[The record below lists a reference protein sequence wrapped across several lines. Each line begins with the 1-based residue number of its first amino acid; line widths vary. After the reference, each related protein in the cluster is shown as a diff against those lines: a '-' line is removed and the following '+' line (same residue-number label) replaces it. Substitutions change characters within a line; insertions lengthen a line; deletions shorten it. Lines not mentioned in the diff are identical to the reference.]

1 VFKSNDTEE
10 LISDLNLNVYAT
22 AENCIDKL
30 ISDYEIDE
38 KYTDEEK
45 RIIAGMRYQM
55 IDKDFSYSNDLL
67 LAEGVDEQT
76 VIDMKELGRRF
87 KLIRQRLGMT
97 QTEVGKQLNTT
108 QLMICRVEKGENVLS
123 PLLLSLLAFYSQS
136 VSMDYLFSRNFDIDD
151 ENVFNKD
158 FALNSIVK
166 AKLNSLRDDVLGKLG
181 KTEEEIRSQLDAA
194 VELL

>member
-1 VFKSNDTEE
+1 MEE
-10 LISDLNLNVYAT
+10 IQ
-22 AENCIDKL
+22 K
-30 ISDYEIDE
+30 
-38 KYTDEEK
+38 
-45 RIIAGMRYQM
+45 
-55 IDKDFSYSNDLL
+55 
-67 LAEGVDEQT
+67 

-97 QTEVGKQLNTT
+97 QTEVGKQLNTS

>member
-1 VFKSNDTEE
+1 MEE
-10 LISDLNLNVYAT
+10 IQ
-22 AENCIDKL
+22 K
-30 ISDYEIDE
+30 
-38 KYTDEEK
+38 
-45 RIIAGMRYQM
+45 
-55 IDKDFSYSNDLL
+55 
-67 LAEGVDEQT
+67 

-136 VSMDYLFSRNFDIDD
+136 VSMDYLFSRIFDIDD

>member
-1 VFKSNDTEE
+1 MEE
-10 LISDLNLNVYAT
+10 IQ
-22 AENCIDKL
+22 K
-30 ISDYEIDE
+30 
-38 KYTDEEK
+38 
-45 RIIAGMRYQM
+45 
-55 IDKDFSYSNDLL
+55 
-67 LAEGVDEQT
+67 

-166 AKLNSLRDDVLGKLG
+166 AKLNSLRDDLLGKLG

>member
-1 VFKSNDTEE
+1 MQRQLNIVMEE
-10 LISDLNLNVYAT
+10 IQ
-22 AENCIDKL
+22 K
-30 ISDYEIDE
+30 
-38 KYTDEEK
+38 
-45 RIIAGMRYQM
+45 
-55 IDKDFSYSNDLL
+55 
-67 LAEGVDEQT
+67 

>member
-1 VFKSNDTEE
+1 MEE
-10 LISDLNLNVYAT
+10 L
-22 AENCIDKL
+22 
-30 ISDYEIDE
+30 
-38 KYTDEEK
+38 
-45 RIIAGMRYQM
+45 Q
-55 IDKDFSYSNDLL
+55 KDIY
-67 LAEGVDEQT
+67 
-76 VIDMKELGRRF
+76 MKELGRRF

>member
-1 VFKSNDTEE
+1 MEE
-10 LISDLNLNVYAT
+10 IQ
-22 AENCIDKL
+22 K
-30 ISDYEIDE
+30 
-38 KYTDEEK
+38 
-45 RIIAGMRYQM
+45 
-55 IDKDFSYSNDLL
+55 
-67 LAEGVDEQT
+67 

-108 QLMICRVEKGENVLS
+108 QLMICRMEKGENVLS

-136 VSMDYLFSRNFDIDD
+136 VSMDYLFSRYFDIDD

>member
-1 VFKSNDTEE
+1 MEE
-10 LISDLNLNVYAT
+10 IQ
-22 AENCIDKL
+22 K
-30 ISDYEIDE
+30 
-38 KYTDEEK
+38 
-45 RIIAGMRYQM
+45 
-55 IDKDFSYSNDLL
+55 
-67 LAEGVDEQT
+67 

-194 VELL
+194 VRGTSLTYT

>member
-1 VFKSNDTEE
+1 MEE
-10 LISDLNLNVYAT
+10 IQ
-22 AENCIDKL
+22 K
-30 ISDYEIDE
+30 
-38 KYTDEEK
+38 
-45 RIIAGMRYQM
+45 
-55 IDKDFSYSNDLL
+55 
-67 LAEGVDEQT
+67 

-151 ENVFNKD
+151 ENVFDKD

>member
-1 VFKSNDTEE
+1 MD
-10 LISDLNLNVYAT
+10 
-22 AENCIDKL
+22 
-30 ISDYEIDE
+30 EIQ
-38 KYTDEEK
+38 K
-45 RIIAGMRYQM
+45 I
-55 IDKDFSYSNDLL
+55 
-67 LAEGVDEQT
+67 
-76 VIDMKELGRRF
+76 IDMKELGRRF

-166 AKLNSLRDDVLGKLG
+166 AKLNSLREDVLGKLG
-181 KTEEEIRSQLDAA
+181 KAEEEIKCQLDAA

>member
-1 VFKSNDTEE
+1 MEE
-10 LISDLNLNVYAT
+10 IQ
-22 AENCIDKL
+22 K
-30 ISDYEIDE
+30 
-38 KYTDEEK
+38 
-45 RIIAGMRYQM
+45 
-55 IDKDFSYSNDLL
+55 
-67 LAEGVDEQT
+67 

-108 QLMICRVEKGENVLS
+108 QLLICRVEKGENVLS

-194 VELL
+194 MELL

>member
-1 VFKSNDTEE
+1 MEE
-10 LISDLNLNVYAT
+10 IQ
-22 AENCIDKL
+22 K
-30 ISDYEIDE
+30 
-38 KYTDEEK
+38 
-45 RIIAGMRYQM
+45 
-55 IDKDFSYSNDLL
+55 
-67 LAEGVDEQT
+67 

-108 QLMICRVEKGENVLS
+108 QLMICRVEKGKNVLS

-136 VSMDYLFSRNFDIDD
+136 VSMDYLFSRIFDIDD

>member
-1 VFKSNDTEE
+1 MEE
-10 LISDLNLNVYAT
+10 IQ
-22 AENCIDKL
+22 K
-30 ISDYEIDE
+30 
-38 KYTDEEK
+38 
-45 RIIAGMRYQM
+45 
-55 IDKDFSYSNDLL
+55 
-67 LAEGVDEQT
+67 

-151 ENVFNKD
+151 ENVFHKD

>member
-1 VFKSNDTEE
+1 MEE
-10 LISDLNLNVYAT
+10 IQ
-22 AENCIDKL
+22 K
-30 ISDYEIDE
+30 
-38 KYTDEEK
+38 
-45 RIIAGMRYQM
+45 
-55 IDKDFSYSNDLL
+55 
-67 LAEGVDEQT
+67 

-181 KTEEEIRSQLDAA
+181 KTEEEIRRACQGWQAADSVNIGGQLYLCPDNGGGMLFSMISTFERTD
-194 VELL
+194 VET